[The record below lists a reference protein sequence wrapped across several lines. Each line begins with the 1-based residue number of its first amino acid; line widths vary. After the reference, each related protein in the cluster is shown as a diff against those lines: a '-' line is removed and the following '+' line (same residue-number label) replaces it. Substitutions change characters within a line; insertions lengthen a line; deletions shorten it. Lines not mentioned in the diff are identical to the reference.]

1 MRGVLRPQ
9 TTTLDSTIAVLR
21 REIADLRGRLATSE
35 AVLDAIRSGEADA
48 IAVETPTGLR
58 VFTLEGA
65 EQPYRIMV
73 EAMSEG
79 AVTATRDG
87 VILYCNPRFAEMVN
101 AGLET
106 TLGSS
111 LPVHFAGDDARK
123 IVTAIRESKTE
134 TKRASATLLARGGTS
149 VPVNIAVRGQTD
161 GGTESVAIVITD
173 LTERERWEQAREK
186 ANRATRMSTIF
197 HSVND
202 GIFLID
208 PDTSEII
215 EVNQSGCGM
224 YGYTPEEL
232 VGHSVEI
239 FESGQPPYGSPST
252 IDMFA
257 KARKDGPQSLER
269 RSRRKDG
276 SLFWVEISLRVVPLA
291 ANLAALAM
299 VRDITE
305 RKLAHEQIVHMA
317 RYDALTGLANRGVFV
332 EALDQAIAWA
342 RRSSRGFA
350 VLYLDLDHFKDVND
364 TLGHPVGDLL
374 LQAVAG
380 RLRASVRRVDTVA
393 RFGGDEFAVIIT
405 DIEEPTDAAVG
416 IERIQAA
423 ISEPIA
429 LQGIPAVASGAVEK
443 ILSAFNDPYVIQGNQ
458 IQSGTTVGIAVYAS
472 EPDAE
477 TLLAHADV
485 ALYRAKSERRGTYR
499 FFSDAM
505 DAEVRERV
513 AMKTELREAIA
524 SNQFFLMYQ
533 PQVDIET
540 GRIVGLEALVRWN
553 HPTRGLLEPG
563 WFIPA
568 AEQSGLIVPLGHWV
582 LAEACRQTKEWLD
595 AGVAPSLIAVN
606 MSGLQFRA
614 PRELERDIVA
624 VITARAC
631 RRNTLNWS

>member
-1 MRGVLRPQ
+1 
-9 TTTLDSTIAVLR
+9 
-21 REIADLRGRLATSE
+21 
-35 AVLDAIRSGEADA
+35 
-48 IAVETPTGLR
+48 
-58 VFTLEGA
+58 
-65 EQPYRIMV
+65 
-73 EAMSEG
+73 
-79 AVTATRDG
+79 
-87 VILYCNPRFAEMVN
+87 
-101 AGLET
+101 
-106 TLGSS
+106 
-111 LPVHFAGDDARK
+111 
-123 IVTAIRESKTE
+123 
-134 TKRASATLLARGGTS
+134 
-149 VPVNIAVRGQTD
+149 
-161 GGTESVAIVITD
+161 
-173 LTERERWEQAREK
+173 
-186 ANRATRMSTIF
+186 
-197 HSVND
+197 
-202 GIFLID
+202 
-208 PDTSEII
+208 
-215 EVNQSGCGM
+215 
-224 YGYTPEEL
+224 
-232 VGHSVEI
+232 
-239 FESGQPPYGSPST
+239 
-252 IDMFA
+252 
-257 KARKDGPQSLER
+257 
-269 RSRRKDG
+269 
-276 SLFWVEISLRVVPLA
+276 
-291 ANLAALAM
+291 M